1 MALVLVVDADPD
13 KSIRLQK
20 ALELAG
26 YEVSVAASGT
36 SALTMLRRRRPDLIL
51 SQAVVEDMYGSE
63 LVSDI
68 RGNRT
73 TKEIPFILLVD
84 RGAQMGLA
92 ATRSEADMILPENSP
107 VATLVTRVNT
117 LLQLRGVQAAAP
129 AKDRG
134 VAATA
139 EAPEAAPVQTLQG
152 SLAVMDMTEV
162 TQAVSI
168 GRKSGRLVLSLAA
181 GEGVILFESGWVV
194 HAEFR
199 GETGEKAFN
208 AIVMAS
214 HRERSGSFSF
224 TPVGPKEA
232 SNLPKTI
239 QKDLETLLLNVAVEI
254 DEIERDKGS

>member
-13 KSIRLQK
+13 KSVRLQK

-26 YEVSVAASGT
+26 YEVSVAPSGT

-51 SQAVVEDMYGSE
+51 SQAVIEDMYGSE

-68 RGNRT
+68 RGNRA

-84 RGAQMGLA
+84 RAAQMGLA

-107 VATLVTRVNT
+107 VATVVTRVGT
-117 LLQLRGVQAAAP
+117 LLQLRGVQATAPPQDSAKAA
-129 AKDRG
+129 AVK
-134 VAATA
+134 
-139 EAPEAAPVQTLQG
+139 APEAVPEQTLQG

-168 GRKSGRLVLSLAA
+168 GRKSGRLVLSLGA
-181 GEGVILFESGWVV
+181 GEGIILFESGWVV
-194 HAEFR
+194 HAEFQ

-208 AIVMAS
+208 AIAMAS
-214 HRERSGSFSF
+214 HQERSGSFSF
-224 TPVGPKEA
+224 CPIGTKEA
-232 SNLPKTI
+232 SSLPKTI

-254 DEIERDKGS
+254 DEIDRDKRS